1 MKLAEAIYNLYPN
14 VVKTIDDIAYDAN
27 DNEVAYDLQAV
38 AIQAKKDVNVTKA
51 KALLASSDWAVL
63 PDVGLA
69 NSAEYVTYR
78 GILRGLV
85 IDPQAEFNF
94 PTEPTPVWS

>member
-1 MKLAEAIYNLYPN
+1 MKY
-14 VVKTIDDIAYDAN
+14 V
-27 DNEVAYDLQAV
+27 
-38 AIQAKKDVNVTKA
+38 AKKDSNVTKA
-51 KALLASSDWAVL
+51 KELLASSDWAVL

-94 PTEPTPVWS
+94 PSEPTPIWE